1 MEGLSTTM
9 FLSLSI
15 LYLMVNYVRSE
26 LSMSAE
32 ECRAM
37 GFNRNNLLCS
47 SCTLLPQYDLDILRK
62 HCDSCCIQDPDGSS
76 EDGDD
81 GSKKTKVK
89 RYPKARLEVCGW
101 KLGSF
106 PQVQAFVKSER
117 PGKFSNFEVKY
128 MGGQMP
134 QIKLI
139 EADDTVAETLSIT
152 KWDTDT
158 IEEFLQTYLEPA
170 TPDPNLIL
178 DDDDDDE
185 GGDPL
190 KNEL

>member
-1 MEGLSTTM
+1 MEGLSTSI

-26 LSMSAE
+26 LSAE
-32 ECRAM
+32 ECKAM

-47 SCTLLPQYDLDILRK
+47 SCALLPEYDLEILRK
-62 HCDSCCIQDPDGSS
+62 HCDSCCITDPDG
-76 EDGDD
+76 EEGGDGP
-81 GSKKTKVK
+81 KKVK

-101 KLGSF
+101 KLGAF

-158 IEEFLQTYLEPA
+158 IEEFLQTYLEPPA
-170 TPDPNLIL
+170 PDPNLI
-178 DDDDDDE
+178 DDDE
-185 GGDPL
+185 EDDVS